1 MSKASKEKRTSPN
14 LEIYKFIDIPRLT
27 FIIVLCLGLLIAAVL
42 FLLDLD
48 QILLNKGT
56 VDFSSLIIATIT
68 MSGLSIATY
77 TIGQLDRYTKKRLLT
92 VIIGFFIS
100 DILIFFNLI
109 YAGFIS
115 INFKLNTVLLYWFFF
130 LSFLAGYVGLIVF
143 FASTAGLMFL
153 FLKLKFPYKVK
164 KPYGNIIV
172 LLVVIAIVIIIFLY
186 GRQPN
191 AQSNILSSTPPLNG
205 QFVNFWASAGCM
217 YTYLPA
223 GIVDGNAIGG
233 NLTLFYVGNL
243 TLHNTIFTVDINFG
257 VYPSFKQINLTFNP
271 VNVLT
276 KISNPNLENYR
287 TGLYNKTI
295 ISINKNLSYTGS
307 YTLSVPNNTS
317 MYMPAGEYL
326 LRFSLNSVNMTSP
339 LASGVPYELFTVD
352 GAIANSQN
360 FLYNFGVY
368 LKAYPNTTSFCT
380 AEPSFC

>member
-1 MSKASKEKRTSPN
+1 MSKASKEKRASPN
-14 LEIYKFIDIPRLT
+14 LKVYKFIDIPRLT
-27 FIIVLCLGLLIAAVL
+27 FVIVFFLGLLIAAVL

-48 QILLNKGT
+48 QIVLNKGT

-77 TIGQLDRYTKKRLLT
+77 TIGKLNSYTKKSLLT

-115 INFKLNTVLLYWFFF
+115 VNFKLNTVILYWFFF
-130 LSFLAGYVGLIVF
+130 FSFLAGYVGLIVF

-164 KPYGNIIV
+164 KPYGDIIV
-172 LLVVIAIVIIIFLY
+172 LSFFIVIAIIIFLY
-186 GRQPN
+186 GGQPS

-205 QFVNFWASAGCM
+205 QFVDFLASASGM
-217 YTYLPA
+217 YTYSPVN
-223 GIVDGNAIGG
+223 IIDGNAIGG

-360 FLYNFGVY
+360 FLYNFEIY

>member
-1 MSKASKEKRTSPN
+1 MSKASKKKRASQN
-14 LEIYKFIDIPRLT
+14 LKIYRFIDIPWLT
-27 FIIVLCLGLLIAAVL
+27 FIIVFCLGLLIAAVL

-48 QILLNKGT
+48 QIVLNKGT
-56 VDFSSLIIATIT
+56 LDFSSLIIATIT

-77 TIGQLDRYTKKRLLT
+77 TIGKLNSYTKKHLLT

-115 INFKLNTVLLYWFFF
+115 INFKLNTVILYWFFF
-130 LSFLAGYVGLIVF
+130 FSFLAGYVGLIVF

-164 KPYGNIIV
+164 KSYGYWIF
-172 LLVVIAIVIIIFLY
+172 LLVAIVIVILIFLY
-186 GRQPN
+186 GEQPSV
-191 AQSNILSSTPPLNG
+191 QSNIISLTPPLNG
-205 QFVNFWASAGCM
+205 QFVDFLASASGM
-217 YTYLPA
+217 YTYSPVN
-223 GIVDGNAIGG
+223 IVDGNAIGG
-233 NLTLFYVGNL
+233 NLTLFYIGNL

-271 VNVLT
+271 IHVLT
-276 KISNPNLENYR
+276 KISNPDLENYPN
-287 TGLYNKTI
+287 GI
-295 ISINKNLSYTGS
+295 IGINKNLFYYKP
-307 YTLSVPNNTS
+307 YTLNIPNNTS

-339 LASGVPYELFTVD
+339 LGSGVPYELFTVD
-352 GAIANSQN
+352 GTLANSRN
-360 FLYNFGVY
+360 FLYNFGIY